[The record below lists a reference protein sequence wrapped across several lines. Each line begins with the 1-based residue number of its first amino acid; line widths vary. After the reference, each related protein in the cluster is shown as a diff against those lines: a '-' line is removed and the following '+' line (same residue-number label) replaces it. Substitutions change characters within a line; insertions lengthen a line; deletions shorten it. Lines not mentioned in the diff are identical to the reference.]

1 MRTVLLVM
9 TGVLA
14 LAEAAA
20 VCLFAALSLS
30 GDDLGIAKG
39 LALRLATPLL
49 FLTVPA
55 VALLR
60 RGQRLWPA
68 LLALAAA
75 AAQWLAWLTA

>member
-20 VCLFAALSLS
+20 VGLFAALSFS

-49 FLTVPA
+49 LLTVPA
-55 VALLR
+55 IALLG
-60 RGQRLWPA
+60 RGHRLWPA

-75 AAQWLAWLTA
+75 GAQWLVWLTA